1 MQKIFGTYTKLVCS
15 FSILLSIALM
25 QLPEQTAHYSEHS
38 LDRWVEEHL
47 HERDSVQPDSGA
59 KGIYENISP
68 IKATSASESQK
79 KQRHEKL
86 LPYLLIAW
94 TQHQG
99 ASDMAGVFV
108 QERMLTHIIQK
119 SGSGPYSTIK
129 YAIYSGHSTFKGL
142 NKGIYD
148 IAFEVLSLAQIPGLS
163 GTCINAP

>member
-47 HERDSVQPDSGA
+47 HAGDAAEPNSGA
-59 KGIYENISP
+59 EAIYKNIALIETKSAAESGEQQQHEN
-68 IKATSASESQK
+68 
-79 KQRHEKL
+79 L
-86 LPYLLIAW
+86 VPYLLIAW

-99 ASDMAGVFV
+99 ASDMAGVYV

-119 SGSGPYSTIK
+119 YTNGPYSLVK
-129 YAIYSGHSTFKGL
+129 YAASTAHSTFKGL
-142 NKGIYD
+142 SKGIYD
-148 IAFEVLSLAQIPGLS
+148 VAFEILSLAQIPGLS

>member
-47 HERDSVQPDSGA
+47 HVPETEEPETGVNYG
-59 KGIYENISP
+59 NIAL
-68 IKATSASESQK
+68 IETTSASDAGEG
-79 KQRHEKL
+79 QRHEKL
-86 LPYLLIAW
+86 VPYLLIAW

-108 QERMLTHIIQK
+108 QERMLTHIQPK
-119 SGSGPYSTIK
+119 YGNGPYSLVK
-129 YAIYSGHSTFKGL
+129 FVVSTGRDAFNGL

-148 IAFEVLSLAQIPGLS
+148 VAFEILSLAQIPGLS